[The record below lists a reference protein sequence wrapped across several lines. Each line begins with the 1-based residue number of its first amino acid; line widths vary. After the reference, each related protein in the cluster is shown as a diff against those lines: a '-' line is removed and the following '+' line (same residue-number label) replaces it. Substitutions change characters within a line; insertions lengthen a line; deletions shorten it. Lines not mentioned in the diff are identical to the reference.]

1 MRKLWKPWPSSSR
14 AWRSSRCPIA
24 AVTRSS
30 VKPSPAKY
38 AGRDDNLIGQ
48 GHKGEVGGVLEG
60 DHAHLEQ
67 RAMHHLKT
75 AATVCL
81 VCVLVR
87 VGGMGSK
94 VGTCNKE
101 HLSITAVNHKLVW
114 LVDRL
119 HGMDG
124 WDYTVHQYFEQGF
137 LLRDNFS
144 VDCGLKCGFKKVFEF
159 LIFLY
164 KSYSNVK
171 IYKMSNQDNLFQS
184 ARKQR
189 FIWKTWYINLMIQRI
204 IKRSKIRLKS
214 LSFQLLS
221 KQIMRQKF
229 LQVILVNELW
239 KQFFNTITKLYL
251 KSKMAELRK
260 HLIQ

>member
-1 MRKLWKPWPSSSR
+1 M
-14 AWRSSRCPIA
+14 
-24 AVTRSS
+24 
-30 VKPSPAKY
+30 
-38 AGRDDNLIGQ
+38 
-48 GHKGEVGGVLEG
+48 
-60 DHAHLEQ
+60 
-67 RAMHHLKT
+67 
-75 AATVCL
+75 
-81 VCVLVR
+81 
-87 VGGMGSK
+87 
-94 VGTCNKE
+94 
-101 HLSITAVNHKLVW
+101 W

-124 WDYTVHQYFEQGF
+124 WDYTVHQYFDQGF
-137 LLRDNFS
+137 RLRDNFS

-159 LIFLY
+159 LIFFYTSL
-164 KSYSNVK
+164 
-171 IYKMSNQDNLFQS
+171 IRMSKYTKCQTRINLFQS

-189 FIWKTWYINLMIQRI
+189 FIWKIRYINLMIQRI
-204 IKRSKIRLKS
+204 IKRSKICLKS

-251 KSKMAELRK
+251 KSKLAELRK

>member
-1 MRKLWKPWPSSSR
+1 M
-14 AWRSSRCPIA
+14 
-24 AVTRSS
+24 
-30 VKPSPAKY
+30 
-38 AGRDDNLIGQ
+38 
-48 GHKGEVGGVLEG
+48 
-60 DHAHLEQ
+60 
-67 RAMHHLKT
+67 
-75 AATVCL
+75 
-81 VCVLVR
+81 
-87 VGGMGSK
+87 
-94 VGTCNKE
+94 
-101 HLSITAVNHKLVW
+101 W

-144 VDCGLKCGFKKVFEF
+144 VDCGLKCGFNKVFEF
-159 LIFLY
+159 FFFLY
-164 KSYSNVK
+164 TSL
-171 IYKMSNQDNLFQS
+171 IWMSKYTKCQTRINLFQS

-189 FIWKTWYINLMIQRI
+189 FIWKIRYINLMIQRI

>member
-1 MRKLWKPWPSSSR
+1 M
-14 AWRSSRCPIA
+14 
-24 AVTRSS
+24 
-30 VKPSPAKY
+30 
-38 AGRDDNLIGQ
+38 
-48 GHKGEVGGVLEG
+48 
-60 DHAHLEQ
+60 
-67 RAMHHLKT
+67 
-75 AATVCL
+75 
-81 VCVLVR
+81 
-87 VGGMGSK
+87 
-94 VGTCNKE
+94 
-101 HLSITAVNHKLVW
+101 W

-119 HGMDG
+119 LGMDG

-144 VDCGLKCGFKKVFEF
+144 VDCGLKCGFNKIFEF
-159 LIFLY
+159 FIFFYTSLIW
-164 KSYSNVK
+164 
-171 IYKMSNQDNLFQS
+171 MSKYTKCKTRINLFQS

-189 FIWKTWYINLMIQRI
+189 FIWKIRYKNLMIQRI

-229 LQVILVNELW
+229 LQVILVNVLW

>member
-1 MRKLWKPWPSSSR
+1 MATVHSKGSRQSSSVTLRQVCQIWVSRQCGIVRKLWKPWPSSSR

-101 HLSITAVNHKLVW
+101 HLSITAVN
-114 LVDRL
+114 
-119 HGMDG
+119 
-124 WDYTVHQYFEQGF
+124 QI
-137 LLRDNFS
+137 
-144 VDCGLKCGFKKVFEF
+144 C
-159 LIFLY
+159 
-164 KSYSNVK
+164 
-171 IYKMSNQDNLFQS
+171 QS
-184 ARKQR
+184 Q
-189 FIWKTWYINLMIQRI
+189 TC
-204 IKRSKIRLKS
+204 
-214 LSFQLLS
+214 
-221 KQIMRQKF
+221 
-229 LQVILVNELW
+229 VVGG
-239 KQFFNTITKLYL
+239 
-251 KSKMAELRK
+251 
-260 HLIQ
+260 

>member
-1 MRKLWKPWPSSSR
+1 M
-14 AWRSSRCPIA
+14 
-24 AVTRSS
+24 
-30 VKPSPAKY
+30 
-38 AGRDDNLIGQ
+38 
-48 GHKGEVGGVLEG
+48 
-60 DHAHLEQ
+60 
-67 RAMHHLKT
+67 
-75 AATVCL
+75 
-81 VCVLVR
+81 
-87 VGGMGSK
+87 
-94 VGTCNKE
+94 
-101 HLSITAVNHKLVW
+101 W

-124 WDYTVHQYFEQGF
+124 WDYTVYQYFEQGF
-137 LLRDNFS
+137 RLRDNFS

-159 LIFLY
+159 LIFFYTSL
-164 KSYSNVK
+164 
-171 IYKMSNQDNLFQS
+171 IRMSKYTKCKTRINLFQS

-189 FIWKTWYINLMIQRI
+189 FIWKIRYINLMIQRI

-214 LSFQLLS
+214 LSLQLLS
-221 KQIMRQKF
+221 KQIMRKKF